1 MHFSGKIGRCD
12 ATILLDSGASF
23 NFISAAFVTKNHMKT
38 HKLNGPTVQL
48 ADGKIYQCTESLPT
62 ANLKIGPYLTKI
74 PLLVLPL
81 KGRDV
86 ILGSPWLYSANPSIN
101 WRKRSVTLR
110 QFGQELVLTP
120 DTPETPKKAEQLSVL
135 LLLLLC

>member
-48 ADGKIYQCTESLPT
+48 ADGT
-62 ANLKIGPYLTKI
+62 AQ
-74 PLLVLPL
+74 
-81 KGRDV
+81 
-86 ILGSPWLYSANPSIN
+86 LG
-101 WRKRSVTLR
+101 V
-110 QFGQELVLTP
+110 F
-120 DTPETPKKAEQLSVL
+120 
-135 LLLLLC
+135 